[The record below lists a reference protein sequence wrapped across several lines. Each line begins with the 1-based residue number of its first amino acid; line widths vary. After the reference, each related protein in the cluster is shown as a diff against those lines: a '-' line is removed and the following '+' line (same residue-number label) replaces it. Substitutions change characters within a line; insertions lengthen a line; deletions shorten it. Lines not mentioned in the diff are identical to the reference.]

1 MITDVPKM
9 LVYSQDVRYLRFIR
23 KTRTCEWMAEFGR
36 YIRAET
42 SPLLVCSKT
51 NSLHIAL
58 RWKTS
63 TYLLS
68 NTVAVWFK
76 LFYCVQMS
84 SKSFNTRKSGL
95 LISSTMAIKRVAPLR
110 FVVLRQTIFSLR
122 TTPIHDHNWKT
133 QWNIG
138 LCPKL
143 FKAFKTKAIFWYT
156 SVTVLYA
163 SAPYLW
169 EDFRKTW
176 W

>member
-1 MITDVPKM
+1 
-9 LVYSQDVRYLRFIR
+9 
-23 KTRTCEWMAEFGR
+23 MAEFGWC
-36 YIRAET
+36 IKAET

-51 NSLHIAL
+51 NRPLIAL

-84 SKSFNTRKSGL
+84 SKTFNTRKSGL

-122 TTPIHDHNWKT
+122 TIAIHDHNWKT
-133 QWNIG
+133 QWNKG

-143 FKAFKTKAIFWYT
+143 FKAFNTKTVFLCT

-163 SAPYLW
+163 SAPYL
-169 EDFRKTW
+169 
-176 W
+176 